1 MAETLSVT
9 EMIPNKFE
17 PKRKNRWVFAIEGID
32 AFLIKTASRPTF
44 STTENLIKNFENK
57 AFVALQ
63 RYMVLITA
71 SRILRK
77 FLFLSE
83 AEQSKLIDATISKL
97 GGFKKWV

>member
-1 MAETLSVT
+1 M
-9 EMIPNKFE
+9 
-17 PKRKNRWVFAIEGID
+17 
-32 AFLIKTASRPTF
+32 KTGLTNTF

-57 AFVALQ
+57 AFVSLQ

-83 AEQSKLIDATISKL
+83 AEQSKLIDVTISKL
-97 GGFKKWV
+97 GGFKK